1 MKPDFN
7 KSTARLAGVF
17 YLIVILTGFF
27 SLAYIPGKLFFWD
40 NPQKTFNEITNHEF
54 LFRLSIVS
62 SAICYSAFLMLPL
75 ILYKLLHHL
84 HDNYAKVMVAL
95 AVVSVPISLIN
106 LLNKFSVLSLIS
118 HDNYSNIYSAQELNS
133 QVMFYLNQY
142 DSGILITMI
151 FWGLWLFPFG
161 YLVYKSGVIPKLL
174 GVLLMLGCFGYLI
187 NFTGNM
193 LIHNYSSLGISKY
206 ISLPASL
213 GEIGTCLWLLIF
225 GIRKR

>member
-1 MKPDFN
+1 M
-7 KSTARLAGVF
+7 
-17 YLIVILTGFF
+17 
-27 SLAYIPGKLFFWD
+27 
-40 NPQKTFNEITNHEF
+40 
-54 LFRLSIVS
+54 
-62 SAICYSAFLMLPL
+62 
-75 ILYKLLHHL
+75 HHV
-84 HDNYAKVMVAL
+84 HDNCAKVMVAL

-118 HDNYSNIYSAQELNS
+118 HDNYIKIDSARELNS